1 MKRLVLLLLLS
12 VLAVGVCSCACPQ
25 DNCAICQ
32 VPMTPDKCSHWG
44 LTKDQYANKAVWMEP
59 ALPPQGPDP

>member
-1 MKRLVLLLLLS
+1 MKRLAVLLLLS
-12 VLAVGVCSCACPQ
+12 VLAVGVCSCSCGQ
-25 DNCAICQ
+25 DCQ
-32 VPMTPDKCSHWG
+32 VRPTSMTPGRCSHWG